1 MMPETGF
8 SRFRRGRR
16 GFLAAAAAGLA
27 TTATLTPRLAV
38 GQARI
43 DITRGQVQ
51 PMPIAVSPFHG
62 AAAEASTGRQ
72 IRDVVAGNLERC
84 GLFRP
89 IEEGAYIQSPEQ
101 LRTAIEPR
109 FVDWRQ
115 IGAQALA
122 HGFVEQQPDGRLRV
136 GFRLWDVV
144 HGGYVTGGVY
154 TAQSANWRRVAHIV
168 SDAIYK
174 ALTGEDGY
182 FDTRIVFISE
192 TGPLQR
198 RVKRL
203 AIMDQDGANHRFLTD
218 GRNLVLTPRFSPSAQ
233 EIAYLSYVNN
243 RPRVLLQNIDTG
255 RQEVVGD
262 FPGMTFA
269 PRFSPDGN
277 RVIMSM
283 SQEGATSIFTMDL
296 RTKRAQRL
304 TNSGAIDTS
313 PSYSP
318 DASEIAFNSDR
329 GGAGQLYVMDAQGGN
344 ARRISFGSGRYFTPV
359 WSPRGDLIA
368 FTKQEAGE
376 FLIGIMKP
384 DGSQERLIDRAF
396 HVEGPTWA
404 PNGRVL
410 MYFSEGRADAR
421 GMGRNT
427 RLYSIDLTGYN
438 KREVVTPTEAS
449 DPAWSPLIP

>member
-1 MMPETGF
+1 M
-8 SRFRRGRR
+8 SAKLQAARRGGGRR
-16 GFLAAAAAGLA
+16 AFLSGAAAFAASGVLVA
-27 TTATLTPRLAV
+27 GAARAQT
-38 GQARI
+38 RI
-43 DITRGQVQ
+43 DLTRGQLQ

-62 AAAEASTGRQ
+62 AAGEAATGRQ
-72 IRDVVAGNLERC
+72 IRDVVVGNLERC
-84 GLFRP
+84 GLFKP
-89 IEEGAYIQSPEQ
+89 IEEGAYIQNPEQ
-101 LRTAIEPR
+101 LRNVVEPR

-122 HGFVEQQPDGRLRV
+122 YGFVEQQPDGRLRV

-144 HGGYVTGGVY
+144 QGAYVTGGVY
-154 TAQSANWRRVAHIV
+154 TSQATNWRRVAHIV

-174 ALTGEDGY
+174 ALTGEEGY
-182 FDTRIVFISE
+182 FDTRIVYISE

-218 GRNLVLTPRFSPSAQ
+218 GRNLVLTPRFSPSSQ

-283 SQEGATSIFTMDL
+283 SQDGTTSIFAMDL

-304 TNSGAIDTS
+304 TQSGAIDTS

-318 DASEIAFNSDR
+318 DAREIAFNSDR
-329 GGAGQLYVMDAQGGN
+329 GGAGQLYVMDAEGGN

-376 FLIGIMKP
+376 FLIGVMKP

-410 MYFSEGRADAR
+410 MYFSEGRSDAR

-427 RLYSIDLTGYN
+427 RLFTIDLTGYN